1 MGTTPTPSGRPRRRQ
16 VLACA
21 AGLAAAGAVTGYAW
35 HRLGSGVPGDDLS
48 HPGGDFSVPT
58 GGYRFEHHTAPARTV
73 VRATDGRVLATF
85 TDGAR
90 TALLAGPTRTWSEPR
105 TTGAVV
111 RSGAWVR
118 LMGDP
123 WTRGKER
130 TAWFREWF
138 PKALADR
145 SPDALAV
152 AFQYG
157 DGADDR
163 HTRAGLRYAGKAH
176 FGPLVPGQSPTSFHY
191 RDEKS
196 DFYDYLGTPWT
207 FPDGTRRY
215 PEKERYGDVDC
226 SGFMRLVWGYRLGYP
241 MHATNSTGIGLP
253 RRAYA
258 IASRAPGV
266 LLIPNTG
273 RPPADIGLLLPG
285 DLVFFAIDIGR
296 PHGIDHCGIYLGP
309 DTNGHP
315 RFYSSRS
322 RANGPT
328 MGDLAGRATLD
339 GHGFY
344 AQGLRMARRL

>member
-1 MGTTPTPSGRPRRRQ
+1 MGTHPTPSSRPSRRQ

-21 AGLAAAGAVTGYAW
+21 AGLASAGAITGYAW
-35 HRLGSGVPGDDLS
+35 HHFRSGVPGSDA
-48 HPGGDFSVPT
+48 PVPA
-58 GGYRFEHHTAPARTV
+58 GGYRFERRAAPARTV
-73 VRATDGRVLATF
+73 VRAADDRVLATF

-90 TALLAGPTRTWSEPR
+90 TALLTGPTRTWSEPR

-111 RSGAWVR
+111 RSDAWVR
-118 LMGDP
+118 LMGSA
-123 WTRGKER
+123 WSRGKEH
-130 TAWFREWF
+130 THWFREWF

-145 SPDALAV
+145 SPDAFAV

-157 DGADDR
+157 DGAPDLR
-163 HTRAGLRYAGKAH
+163 TASGLRYGGNAR
-176 FGPLVPGQSPTSFHY
+176 FGPRVPGQSEASFHY

-196 DFYDYLGTPWT
+196 DFYDYLGVPWT
-207 FPDGTRRY
+207 FPDGTRKY
-215 PEKERYGDVDC
+215 PEKERYGAVDC
-226 SGFMRLVWGYRLGYP
+226 SGFMRLVWGYRMGYP
-241 MHATNSTGIGLP
+241 MHATNDPGIGLP

-258 IASRAPGV
+258 IATRAPGV
-266 LLIPNTG
+266 LLLPNTG
-273 RPPADIGLLLPG
+273 RPPADFSQLLPG

-309 DTNGHP
+309 DTDGRP

-339 GHGFY
+339 GPGFY
-344 AQGLRMARRL
+344 AQGFRMARRL

>member
-1 MGTTPTPSGRPRRRQ
+1 MGTTPTPSGRPSRRQ

-21 AGLAAAGAVTGYAW
+21 TGLAAAGAVTGYAW
-35 HRLGSGVPGDDLS
+35 HRLGSGVSGGDFS
-48 HPGGDFSVPT
+48 NPGGDFSVPT
-58 GGYRFEHHTAPARTV
+58 GGFRFEHHAAPARTV
-73 VRATDGRVLATF
+73 VRAADSRVLATF

-105 TTGAVV
+105 TTGAEV

-118 LMGDP
+118 LMGGP

-163 HTRAGLRYAGKAH
+163 HTRSGLRYAGKAH

-207 FPDGTRRY
+207 FPDGTRRH

-241 MHATNSTGIGLP
+241 MHATNSPGIGLP

-273 RPPADIGLLLPG
+273 RPPADISLLLPG

>member
-1 MGTTPTPSGRPRRRQ
+1 MGTGPTPPRKPSRRQ
-16 VLACA
+16 ILGSA
-21 AGLAAAGAVTGYAW
+21 AGLAAAAVAGGYAW
-35 HRLGSGVPGDDLS
+35 QRSRSDLPDRDVPI
-48 HPGGDFSVPT
+48 PT
-58 GGYRFEHHTAPARTV
+58 GGYRFERRDAPARTV
-73 VRATDGRVLATF
+73 VLAADDRVLATF

-90 TALLAGPTRTWSEPR
+90 TALLTGPTRTWSESR

-111 RSGAWVR
+111 HGDAWVR
-118 LMGDP
+118 LMGSA
-123 WTRGKER
+123 WSQGRER

-157 DGADDR
+157 DGAPDVR
-163 HTRAGLRYAGKAH
+163 TASGLRYAGKAH
-176 FGPLVPGQSPTSFHY
+176 FGPQVPGRQPDSFHY

-196 DFYDYLGTPWT
+196 DFYDYLGVPWT
-207 FPDGTRRY
+207 FPDGTRTS

-226 SGFMRLVWGYRLGYP
+226 SGFMRLVWGYRMGYP
-241 MHATNSTGIGLP
+241 MHATNDHGIGLP

-258 IASRAPGV
+258 IATRAPGV

-273 RPPADIGLLLPG
+273 QPPADLSLLLPG
-285 DLVFFAIDIGR
+285 DLVFFSIDIGR
-296 PHGIDHCGIYLGP
+296 PHGIDHCGMYLGP
-309 DTNGHP
+309 DDDGHP

-322 RANGPT
+322 QANGPT

-344 AQGLRMARRL
+344 ARGLRMARRL

>member
-1 MGTTPTPSGRPRRRQ
+1 MGTTPTPSGRPSRRQ
-16 VLACA
+16 ILGAA
-21 AGLAAAGAVTGYAW
+21 AGLAAAGAVGGYAW
-35 HRLGSGVPGDDLS
+35 HRSRSGAPDS
-48 HPGGDFSVPT
+48 DFSVPT
-58 GGYRFEHHTAPARTV
+58 GGFRFERSTAPARTV
-73 VRATDGRVLATF
+73 VRAADGRALATF

-111 RSGAWVR
+111 HSDAWVR
-118 LMGDP
+118 LMGGA
-123 WTRGKER
+123 WTQGKER

-138 PKALADR
+138 PKVLADR
-145 SPDALAV
+145 SPDAIAV

-163 HTRAGLRYAGKAH
+163 HTAAGLRYAGKAH

-207 FPDGTRRY
+207 FPDGTRRH

-226 SGFMRLVWGYRLGYP
+226 SGFMRLVWGYRMGYP
-241 MHATNSTGIGLP
+241 MHATNSPGIGLP

-273 RPPADIGLLLPG
+273 QRPADIGLLLPG

-296 PHGIDHCGIYLGP
+296 PHGIDHCGMYLGP
-309 DTNGHP
+309 DIDGHP